1 MPRIIPIRDLKD
13 TAAIS
18 QMCSESTEPV
28 YITKNGYGDM
38 VIMSMKAYEEKMYLL
53 EVYAKLA
60 EAEEEVRAGKTA
72 DARQAL
78 RQVHAFGPGLKHA
91 ARNVDGRQVDRVALH
106 EAVALDGGQHGV
118 NPAQRTASLVLDG
131 SDFVHHLNGEPAT
144 RSRPMAART
153 GHGGRNKQYYQLFH
167 RCKGKKRWESEKNS
181 GRIFAKCKLQKSF
194 TVFKFSIL

>member
-53 EVYAKLA
+53 DVYAKLA
-60 EAEEEVRAGKTA
+60 EAEEEIRAGKTT

-78 RQVHAFGPGLKHA
+78 RKLRAKHGL
-91 ARNVDGRQVDRVALH
+91 
-106 EAVALDGGQHGV
+106 
-118 NPAQRTASLVLDG
+118 
-131 SDFVHHLNGEPAT
+131 
-144 RSRPMAART
+144 
-153 GHGGRNKQYYQLFH
+153 
-167 RCKGKKRWESEKNS
+167 
-181 GRIFAKCKLQKSF
+181 
-194 TVFKFSIL
+194 

>member
-53 EVYAKLA
+53 EVYTKLA
-60 EAEEEVRAGKTA
+60 EAEEEVRAGKTT

-78 RQVHAFGPGLKHA
+78 RSLRAKHGL
-91 ARNVDGRQVDRVALH
+91 
-106 EAVALDGGQHGV
+106 
-118 NPAQRTASLVLDG
+118 
-131 SDFVHHLNGEPAT
+131 
-144 RSRPMAART
+144 
-153 GHGGRNKQYYQLFH
+153 
-167 RCKGKKRWESEKNS
+167 
-181 GRIFAKCKLQKSF
+181 
-194 TVFKFSIL
+194 